1 MGLTFT
7 YRNERL
13 AKPKQKIFVL
23 GITGLTNFSG
33 STVQAHSL
41 PLIEKFSA
49 GVFCF
54 FLTSKRKKPVRPG
67 QKECSI
73 NIKTQLL
80 VTQIIFEIP

>member
-1 MGLTFT
+1 MGLNFAD
-7 YRNERL
+7 RHERL

-33 STVQAHSL
+33 STVKAHSL

-73 NIKTQLL
+73 NIKTQFL
-80 VTQIIFEIP
+80 VPKMIF